1 MPQTICYLKT
11 SYFLAYSYSKK
22 KIEVKLDLSNVA
34 AKYRLKNEIL
44 DTSQFA
50 KMRRFRSL

>member
-50 KMRRFRSL
+50 KMRRFR